1 MTSPTLTWLSIVQ
14 NLNLSEPLW
23 IAGWGLCLIVTAMVF
38 RTFSS
43 RSQERHKSQTI
54 PGLVQRSH

>member
-1 MTSPTLTWLSIVQ
+1 MTSPTLAWLSIVQ

-23 IAGWGLCLIVTAMVF
+23 IAGWGLCLIVTAMVV
-38 RTFSS
+38 RTFNS

-54 PGLVQRSH
+54 PGLAQRSH